1 MQNSGC
7 RMLNAQL
14 KAPSGAFLFPMLI
27 FSRIGAHAIMVSGE
41 LRRRCRMLRRSY
53 LSVRPCKRVEGPRC
67 LVLASSNEKVPR
79 RGTSSRCVFVKQCW
93 TRSDWVRH
101 NLSPKIRFLPITIPN
116 SSEAYIFLFLSN
128 IFNYFTQNLRK
139 YQNVCTENLR
149 KYVILSKGR
158 RKVVH

>member
-1 MQNSGC
+1 
-7 RMLNAQL
+7 MLV
-14 KAPSGAFLFPMLI
+14 
-27 FSRIGAHAIMVSGE
+27 VSGE
-41 LRRRCRMLRRSY
+41 LHRRRRMLRRSY
-53 LSVRPCKRVEGPRC
+53 LSVRPCKTIGDGRS
-67 LVLASSNEKVPR
+67 LVLESSNEKVPR
-79 RGTSSRCVFVKQCW
+79 RGPSSRCVFVKQCR

-128 IFNYFTQNLRK
+128 IFNNFTQNLRK

-158 RKVVH
+158 LKVVH